1 MSMNTLPITEL
12 RSLLSAVSSHGTQHL
27 VEVEADLKQTTVLLT
42 EAIEK
47 LAASFLAVNEVVVV
61 QQEAIATLMLRHHI
75 NGNDKG
81 NELETLHT
89 CKQKIGE
96 EVNAAVT
103 GLQFQDM
110 TSQLIARTIKRING
124 LRDLLE
130 ELSLHGK
137 EIAPEQEHE
146 EIAKFLGEMNFSL
159 TKQSDALSGGLRKQV
174 SQETMQTGDI
184 ELF

>member
-12 RSLLSAVSSHGTQHL
+12 RSLLSAVSSHGRQHL
-27 VEVEADLKQTTVLLT
+27 VEVEADLKQTTDLLS

-47 LAASFLAVNEVVVV
+47 LGASFLAVHEAVMK
-61 QQEAIATLMLRHHI
+61 QQEAITTLMLEHHMQ
-75 NGNDKG
+75 NG
-81 NELETLHT
+81 ELETLDAY
-89 CKQKIGE
+89 KQQIGD

-110 TSQLIARTIKRING
+110 TSQLITRTIRRING

-137 EIAPEQEHE
+137 DIAPEQEHA

-159 TKQSDALSGGLRKQV
+159 TRQSNALSGGLRKQV
-174 SQETMQTGDI
+174 SQENMQTGDI

>member
-1 MSMNTLPITEL
+1 MNTLPITEL

-27 VEVEADLKQTTVLLT
+27 VEVEADLKQTTELLS

-47 LAASFLAVNEVVVV
+47 LGASFLAVHEAVIK
-61 QQEAIATLMLRHHI
+61 QQETMATLMLQHHMQ
-75 NGNDKG
+75 NS
-81 NELETLHT
+81 ELETLDAY
-89 CKQKIGE
+89 KQQIGE

-110 TSQLIARTIKRING
+110 TSQLIARTIRRING

-137 EIAPEQEHE
+137 DIAPEQEHE

-159 TKQSDALSGGLRKQV
+159 TRQSNALSGGLRKQV
-174 SQETMQTGDI
+174 SQESMQTGDI